1 MSAGNGYID
10 ERLELVS
17 QMRLEE
23 WYGRSYIFIDSTLPQ
38 EEGVSQLI
46 STESLLRE
54 AIQVISCGYEDN
66 TRWGNEVCHI
76 FLDLAVS

>member
-1 MSAGNGYID
+1 MSLGDGHIE

-23 WYGRSYIFIDSTLPQ
+23 WYGRSYIFIDSTFPQ
-38 EEGVSQLI
+38 EESISQLI

-54 AIQVISCGYEDN
+54 AIQVISCGYEDS
-66 TRWGNEVCHI
+66 TRWGHEVCHI
-76 FLDLAVS
+76 FS